1 MKIEDIFDMDQ
12 IRGDDD
18 VAMLCH
24 IGTAMK
30 ALYGVIGLSTVADEE
45 LEKTASDTVAQL
57 ERELYKRYGDLIRW
71 DRLSEYVLEKRR
83 EAKTC
88 GST

>member
-1 MKIEDIFDMDQ
+1 MKIEDIFDMEQ
-12 IRGDDD
+12 IGCDND

-45 LEKTASDTVAQL
+45 LEKTASDTAEKL

-83 EAKTC
+83 EER
-88 GST
+88 S